1 MEAGEV
7 MVSLLILLPLAG
19 SALLLAAGRHLPE
32 RWAGLL
38 GTLTVGAGF
47 VLAAVAGGD
56 FLTGGGEALHIPWF
70 DWLRP
75 LGVRAGLLWDPL
87 SALMALVVT
96 GVGSLIHLYSIGYMK
111 GDPRFGRFFAYMNLF
126 VASML
131 ILVLADGFALLFVGW
146 ELVGLCSYL
155 LISFWFEKPAAAA
168 AGKKAFVVNRV
179 GDAGFLV
186 ALMLVFSTFGSLGY
200 QEVLGRAA
208 AELSTGMAT
217 AITLLLL
224 MGAAGKSAQFPLYVW
239 LPDAMEGPTPVSAL
253 IHAATMVTAGVFMV
267 VRTGALFDLAP
278 ASAAVVAAIGIGT
291 ALYAATIAVAQHDI
305 KRVLAYSTISQ
316 LGFMFAGVG
325 AGAYVAGM
333 FHLTTHAFFKAL
345 LFLGAGAVIHA
356 LGGEQDMRRM
366 GGLWR
371 RLPVTTVTMV
381 VAWLAISGIPPL
393 SGFWSKDE
401 ILATLFARG
410 GAWRAL
416 WAVGLLTAL
425 LTAFYM
431 SRMIYLTFFGT
442 PRWAEG
448 AHPHEAPP
456 VMALPLGVLA
466 VAALGAGVLNT
477 PWRPGLAHFLD
488 PVFAG
493 LQVAHL
499 PASTTQW
506 VLAAVSAAVAV
517 VGILLAAA
525 VYLRGRRPS
534 EEGPAWDLVR
544 RGYRV
549 DEAYARVFA
558 AGGGAAARFAADT
571 VDQKGI
577 DGLVNGVGVLVRL
590 AAERLR
596 PLQTGFVRQY
606 GLGIVAGAVALLAW
620 FLSRGGF

>member
-1 MEAGEV
+1 
-7 MVSLLILLPLAG
+7 
-19 SALLLAAGRHLPE
+19 
-32 RWAGLL
+32 
-38 GTLTVGAGF
+38 
-47 VLAAVAGGD
+47 
-56 FLTGGGEALHIPWF
+56 
-70 DWLRP
+70 
-75 LGVRAGLLWDPL
+75 
-87 SALMALVVT
+87 
-96 GVGSLIHLYSIGYMK
+96 
-111 GDPRFGRFFAYMNLF
+111 
-126 VASML
+126 
-131 ILVLADGFALLFVGW
+131 
-146 ELVGLCSYL
+146 
-155 LISFWFEKPAAAA
+155 
-168 AGKKAFVVNRV
+168 
-179 GDAGFLV
+179 
-186 ALMLVFSTFGSLGY
+186 
-200 QEVLGRAA
+200 
-208 AELSTGMAT
+208 
-217 AITLLLL
+217 
-224 MGAAGKSAQFPLYVW
+224 
-239 LPDAMEGPTPVSAL
+239 
-253 IHAATMVTAGVFMV
+253 
-267 VRTGALFDLAP
+267 
-278 ASAAVVAAIGIGT
+278 
-291 ALYAATIAVAQHDI
+291 
-305 KRVLAYSTISQ
+305 
-316 LGFMFAGVG
+316 
-325 AGAYVAGM
+325 
-333 FHLTTHAFFKAL
+333 
-345 LFLGAGAVIHA
+345 
-356 LGGEQDMRRM
+356 
-366 GGLWR
+366 
-371 RLPVTTVTMV
+371 
-381 VAWLAISGIPPL
+381 
-393 SGFWSKDE
+393 
-401 ILATLFARG
+401 
-410 GAWRAL
+410 
-416 WAVGLLTAL
+416 VGLLTAL

-577 DGLVNGVGVLVRL
+577 DGLVNGVGVLVRTVG
-590 AAERLR
+590 ERLR

>member
-1 MEAGEV
+1 MDAGEV
-7 MVSLLILLPLAG
+7 MVSLLILLPLGG
-19 SALLLAAGRHLPE
+19 SVLLLAFGRRLPE
-32 RWAGLL
+32 PWAGLL

-47 VLAAVAGGD
+47 VLAAVAGWD
-56 FLTGGGEALHIPWF
+56 FLTGSGHATPVPWF
-70 DWLRP
+70 DWLAP
-75 LGVRAGLLWDPL
+75 LGVSAGLLWDPL

-96 GVGSLIHLYSIGYMK
+96 GVGALIHLYSIGYMK

-186 ALMLVFSTFGSLGY
+186 ALMLVFAAFGSLNY
-200 QEVLGRAA
+200 EEVLGRASS
-208 AELSTGMAT
+208 ELSTGLAT

-267 VRTGALFDLAP
+267 ARTGALFDLAP
-278 ASAAVVAAIGIGT
+278 ASAAVVAAVGIGT

-316 LGFMFAGVG
+316 LGYMFAGVG

-356 LGGEQDMRRM
+356 LAGEQDLRRM

-371 RLPVTTVTMV
+371 KLPVTAVTMV
-381 VAWLAISGIPPL
+381 VAWLAISGVPPL

-401 ILATLFARG
+401 ILATIFARG
-410 GAWRAL
+410 GAWRVIWAL
-416 WAVGLLTAL
+416 GMVTAL

-431 SRMIYLTFFGT
+431 SRMIYLTFFGEK
-442 PRWAEG
+442 RWADG
-448 AHPHEAPP
+448 AHPHEAPR
-456 VMALPLGVLA
+456 VMAFSLAVLA
-466 VAALGAGVLNT
+466 VLALGAGVVNT
-477 PWRPGLAHFLD
+477 PWRPGLEHFLE
-488 PVFAG
+488 PSFEG
-493 LQVAHL
+493 LEMAHL
-499 PASTTQW
+499 PSAGTQW
-506 VLAAVSAAVAV
+506 VLAAISAGVALL
-517 VGILLAAA
+517 GILLGAAA
-525 VYLRGRRPS
+525 YLRRRRPA
-534 EEGPAWDLVR
+534 EEGAAWDLVR

-549 DEAYARVFA
+549 DEGYARVFA
-558 AGGGAAARFAADT
+558 AGGGALARFAADT
-571 VDQKGI
+571 VDQKGV
-577 DGLVNGVGVLVRL
+577 DGLVNGVGVLVRTVG
-590 AAERLR
+590 ERLR